1 MSWKGTSIWA
11 HMPIGNT
18 HPQILSRNFYVMF
31 CKEKYRFIFQFCI
44 FCIHMLWPRDK
55 CCSHLPSCPKYRC
68 TDTTIKKTPS
78 PQKPLHFS
86 VLKGRE
92 NMRVPVSGS
101 FSHRFEL
108 ELFCFQPYL
117 SPLVSCRLNM
127 LVHCLRDLAVPK
139 KRGPFSRM

>member
-1 MSWKGTSIWA
+1 MAHKLSNLQVVCLDPESVKFLSFQIKTFKMSWKGTSIWA

-108 ELFCFQPYL
+108 ELFCF
-117 SPLVSCRLNM
+117 
-127 LVHCLRDLAVPK
+127 
-139 KRGPFSRM
+139 